1 MKRRIFMALII
12 VALIFFGDFYT
23 VFADGENGE
32 NGKNDAQSESIASLE
47 DNISQITESVD
58 FGEMEKFI
66 DDISGFTDEKLSVKD
81 IVYKFV
87 RGESVV
93 EYQTVF
99 KYVGSL
105 LFAEV
110 KSRLPAL
117 LSLLSV
123 LLLCSLLGCLNTER
137 LGSGVGE
144 IVHFVGY
151 AAIVT
156 TVTALCYSLVSSA
169 LSAVDKVSS
178 VVQAVF
184 PALLALMIS
193 TGATAQAALY
203 SPTALFIDG
212 FTTIFIKNFTFPC
225 VLAML
230 ALSVVSNITKT
241 VKLKG
246 FIDFLSG
253 IMKWGIGLAA
263 TVFSLF
269 LTVKGISGGLADGVT
284 VRTLKYAL
292 NSSVPLVGGI
302 LSGGA
307 DVVVA
312 AASLVRGA
320 LGLTTLVIVFGVVLM
335 PVIKIAALTL
345 ALRVVNAVA
354 QPFSSDRVYSFI
366 NSAVSVLHHAL
377 AGLLLATLMY
387 VVTIIMIVLSV
398 QAVF

>member
-1 MKRRIFMALII
+1 MALII

-23 VFADGENGE
+23 VFADGENGK
-32 NGKNDAQSESIASLE
+32 NGAQSEAIASLE

-117 LSLLSV
+117 LSLLSI

-241 VKLKG
+241 VKLRG

-320 LGLTTLVIVFGVVLM
+320 LGLTTLVIVFGAVLM

-354 QPFSSDRVYSFI
+354 QPFSDDRVYCFI
-366 NSAVSVLHHAL
+366 SSAVSVLHHAL
-377 AGLLLATLMY
+377 AGLLLVTLMY
-387 VVTIIMIVLSV
+387 VITIIMIVLSV

>member
-1 MKRRIFMALII
+1 MALII

-23 VFADGENGE
+23 VFADGENGK
-32 NGKNDAQSESIASLE
+32 NGAQSEAIASLE

-58 FGEMEKFI
+58 FGEMENFI

-169 LSAVDKVSS
+169 LSAVDKVSA

-284 VRTLKYAL
+284 IRTLKYAL

>member
-1 MKRRIFMALII
+1 MALII

-23 VFADGENGE
+23 VFADGENGK
-32 NGKNDAQSESIASLE
+32 NGAQSEAIASLE

-87 RGESVV
+87 SGESVV

>member
-1 MKRRIFMALII
+1 MALII

-23 VFADGENGE
+23 VFADGEK
-32 NGKNDAQSESIASLE
+32 GKNGAQSEAIASLE

-117 LSLLSV
+117 LSLFSV

-151 AAIVT
+151 AAIVI

>member
-1 MKRRIFMALII
+1 MALII

-23 VFADGENGE
+23 VFADGENG
-32 NGKNDAQSESIASLE
+32 AQSEAIASLE

-123 LLLCSLLGCLNTER
+123 LLLCSLLGCLNNER

-169 LSAVDKVSS
+169 LSAVDKVSA

-269 LTVKGISGGLADGVT
+269 LLADGVT

-354 QPFSSDRVYSFI
+354 QPFSGDRVYSFI
-366 NSAVSVLHHAL
+366 TSAVSVLHHAL

>member
-1 MKRRIFMALII
+1 MALII

-23 VFADGENGE
+23 VFADGENG
-32 NGKNDAQSESIASLE
+32 KNDAQSEAIASLE

-117 LSLLSV
+117 FSLLSV
-123 LLLCSLLGCLNTER
+123 LLLCSLLGCLHTER

-169 LSAVDKVSS
+169 LSAVDKVSA

-345 ALRVVNAVA
+345 ALRIVNAVA

>member
-12 VALIFFGDFYT
+12 VALIFFGDSYT
-23 VFADGENGE
+23 VFADGE
-32 NGKNDAQSESIASLE
+32 NGKNDAQSEVMASLE
-47 DNISQITESVD
+47 DNISQIAESVD
-58 FGEMEKFI
+58 FGEIEKFI

-81 IVYKFV
+81 VVYKFV

-184 PALLALMIS
+184 PALLALMVS

>member
-23 VFADGENGE
+23 VFADGENGK
-32 NGKNDAQSESIASLE
+32 NGAQSEAIASLE

-87 RGESVV
+87 SGESVV

-169 LSAVDKVSS
+169 LSAVDKVSA

>member
-1 MKRRIFMALII
+1 MKKWILI
-12 VALIFFGDFYT
+12 ALIFIVSGFFFDTYT
-23 VFADGENGE
+23 VLADGKK
-32 NGKNDAQSESIASLE
+32 GKTDAESEVIASLE

-58 FGEMEKFI
+58 FDEMEKFI
-66 DDISGFTDEKLSVKD
+66 DDISGFTNEKLSAKD

-123 LLLCSLLGCLNTER
+123 LLLCSFLGCLNTER

-156 TVTALCYSLVSSA
+156 TVTALCCSLVSSA

-184 PALLALMIS
+184 PALLALMVS

-203 SPTALFIDG
+203 SPTTLFIDG
-212 FTTIFIKNFTFPC
+212 FTTVFIKNVTFPC

-230 ALSVVSNITKT
+230 ALSVVSNISKT

-284 VRTLKYAL
+284 VRALKYAL

-312 AASLVRGA
+312 AASLVRSA
-320 LGLTTLVIVFGVVLM
+320 LGLTTLVIVFGAVLM

-354 QPFSSDRVYSFI
+354 QPFSDDRVYCFI
-366 NSAVSVLHHAL
+366 SSAVSVLHHAL
-377 AGLLLATLMY
+377 AGLLLTTLMY
-387 VVTIIMIVLSV
+387 VITIIMIVLSV

>member
-1 MKRRIFMALII
+1 MALII

-23 VFADGENGE
+23 VFADGENGK
-32 NGKNDAQSESIASLE
+32 NGAQSEAIVSLE

-87 RGESVV
+87 SGESVV

>member
-1 MKRRIFMALII
+1 MALII
-12 VALIFFGDFYT
+12 VALIFFDDFYT
-23 VFADGENGE
+23 VFADGENGK
-32 NGKNDAQSESIASLE
+32 NGAQSEAIASLE

-123 LLLCSLLGCLNTER
+123 LLLCSLLGCLNTDR

-151 AAIVT
+151 ASIVT

-354 QPFSSDRVYSFI
+354 QPFSGDRVYSFI
-366 NSAVSVLHHAL
+366 TSAVSVLHHAL

>member
-1 MKRRIFMALII
+1 MALII

-23 VFADGENGE
+23 VFADG
-32 NGKNDAQSESIASLE
+32 KNDAQSEAIASLE

-169 LSAVDKVSS
+169 LSAVDKVSA

>member
-12 VALIFFGDFYT
+12 VALIFFGDSYT
-23 VFADGENGE
+23 VFADGENGK
-32 NGKNDAQSESIASLE
+32 NGAQSEAIASLE